1 LSEGVAL
8 MAMGQMT
15 AARSKILT
23 FYEPSLEGVLRSLLW
38 CLLFLV
44 LFSAATPRLPRQMP
58 LETLSAAEDLAKGG
72 KIIPRLTAKDDHQTV
87 LDGYSP
93 DPRKRH
99 IAWITDSAGLVLAPD
114 KNFFTAAPEDFS
126 PLAKFVARELESRHG
141 MRDFDI
147 PLYLRVGIR
156 PMDFL
161 VLSLLALREKP
172 DLIVMPINH
181 VWFFSH
187 YQVANPNSFFN
198 LAPELWLS
206 RPELW
211 SKIPLFCSPAQ
222 DLWAL
227 LGSRLA
233 IIRDAVPV
241 KKALDKDHSG
251 LFHWLYGGAAVP
263 ARSPDPD
270 ANVGLLQLNL
280 RRGATFSLH
289 DASGKTQ
296 MNLVY
301 RAVMDRNSPQAE
313 NSFAT
318 AAFFELISIL
328 KESGVPVLIYDS
340 PLADYFY
347 GFPATA
353 AKIRETQEFLESTAK
368 GLSGTN
374 VRIIAR
380 VPEPVRRSITFRKN
394 DGFHADDPGNFS
406 AFLADQIWLM
416 LKQAEDKKDR
426 SGK

>member
-1 LSEGVAL
+1 
-8 MAMGQMT
+8 MT
-15 AARSKILT
+15 SARSKILT
-23 FYEPSLEGVLRSLLW
+23 FYEPSLKGVLRSLLW

-44 LFSAATPRLPRQMP
+44 LFSAATPRLPRQLP
-58 LETLSAAEDLAKGG
+58 RETLSAAEDLADGG
-72 KIIPRLTAKDDHQTV
+72 KIIPRLTAEDDHQTV

-99 IAWITDSAGLVLAPD
+99 IAWITDSAGLVLASD
-114 KNFFTAAPEDFS
+114 KHLFTAKPEDFS
-126 PLAKFVARELESRHG
+126 PLAKFVARELEGRHG

-147 PLYLRVGIR
+147 PLYLRPGIGSV
-156 PMDFL
+156 DFL
-161 VLSLLALREKP
+161 VLSQLALREKP
-172 DLIVMPINH
+172 DLIVIPINQ

-187 YQVANPNSFFN
+187 YQVAKSSSFFN
-198 LAPELWLS
+198 LAPELWLL

-211 SKIPLFCSPAQ
+211 SMIPMFCSPLQ

-241 KKALDKDHSG
+241 KKALEKDYSG
-251 LFHWLYGGAAVP
+251 LFHWLYGADAP
-263 ARSPDPD
+263 ATNSGSD
-270 ANVGLLQLNL
+270 VVLLQLNL
-280 RRGATFSLH
+280 RRGATLDLH
-289 DASGKTQ
+289 DASGKAQ

-374 VRIIAR
+374 IRIIAR

-426 SGK
+426 NGK